1 MKGLKD
7 ENGKLLKE
15 NRGLKAEMHRIDKK
29 VEVRKKD
36 VIMLSFRS
44 YK

>member
-15 NRGLKAEMHRIDKK
+15 NRGLKAEMHRIDK
-29 VEVRKKD
+29 EVRKKD